1 MCAITISLCMC
12 SVGCHVSS
20 ISSSHDWASHT
31 TWPSDPQS
39 SRHLHVTSSNDE
51 HTQCHFTLLLLSLI
65 LITITCHRATR
76 RPSIQ
81 WSRATQRP
89 FCYSSHVITA
99 ASRIFITLSR
109 VAVYQDLYHC
119 RRQPYAWIY
128 HRKPYTWIYF
138 TLLQT
143 AVRLDLSQV
152 AIYLDLIHYRGSRMP
167 NVYDPT
173 ADRFFFH
180 FYDPTAGRRSY
191 RRSIFHFYD
200 PTAGRRSYRR
210 SFLFSLLR
218 PYRRSTILPQIVF
231 FHFYDPTACR
241 RSYRRSFF
249 TFRHRSVFLWKHL
262 FQGKSSTLFHS
273 LAPQVPFQ
281 GCTSPMGFS
290 RSWTIPPTN
299 IYWHIRSNRQLIS
312 EVQPLSPT

>member
-191 RRSIFHFYD
+191 RRS
-200 PTAGRRSYRR
+200 S
-210 SFLFSLLR
+210 
-218 PYRRSTILPQIVF
+218 
-231 FHFYDPTACR
+231 R